1 MKIPLLIIF
10 SYLVGS
16 IPFGLIATRA
26 RGIDLREVGS
36 GNIGATNALRAA
48 GKVPALITLL
58 GDALKGTMAVALGKL
73 FGVGPLYEGVLG
85 LSAIA
90 GHDFSIFLR
99 LRGGKGVSTSMG
111 VLLLYSPVVGVLTA
125 GIWLAAVLLTR
136 YSSLGAIVSFSL
148 LPVNFLIFDFSG
160 EKLAIAAVMS
170 TLLILKHADNM
181 RKLRAGTERR
191 IGEKT

>member
-10 SYLVGS
+10 SYLMGS
-16 IPFGLIATRA
+16 IPFGLIAARA
-26 RGIDLREVGS
+26 KGIDLRKVGS

-48 GKVPALITLL
+48 GKMPAIITLL
-58 GDALKGTMAVALGKL
+58 GDALKGTTAVALGKL

-85 LSAIA
+85 LSAVV

-99 LRGGKGVSTSMG
+99 MKGGKGVSTSIG

-136 YSSLGAIVSFSL
+136 YSSLGAIVSFAL
-148 LPVNFLIFDFSG
+148 LPLNFLILDFSG
-160 EKLAIAAVMS
+160 EKLAVAAVMS
-170 TLLILKHADNM
+170 TLLILKHSDNIS
-181 RKLRAGTERR
+181 KLRAGTERR
-191 IGEKT
+191 IGERA